1 MVYVYGFNGKLSYKS
16 VHIITFLRVIYT
28 QTKSLSLVAQHQWV
42 YKIELRYE
50 FPKLYCETI
59 LYHSLYCH
67 SMKQFSWVTCY
78 KTAVWHMT
86 KQFPNLTFDKTAV
99 WPMTKQFSNWTYDK
113 NAVWPMIN
121 LQLDLWQNYTL
132 TYDKNAV

>member
-1 MVYVYGFNGKLSYKS
+1 MFYAIPL
-16 VHIITFLRVIYT
+16 IC
-28 QTKSLSLVAQHQWV
+28 A
-42 YKIELRYE
+42 
-50 FPKLYCETI
+50 TI
-59 LYHSLYCH
+59 LKPTVAYNCH
-67 SMKQFSWVTCY
+67 SMKRFSWVPCY
-78 KTAVWHMT
+78 KTAVWLMT

-132 TYDKNAV
+132 TYDKIVV